1 MANLGRR
8 PTFDKTEDLLE
19 VHIFDYAG
27 DLYGKR
33 LRAAFA
39 DRVRP
44 ERRFDGIEALKAQ
57 IAADCDTARAIL
69 ARMPAP
75 DADESDAMPR
85 RQVRS

>member
-1 MANLGRR
+1 M
-8 PTFDKTEDLLE
+8 
-19 VHIFDYAG
+19 HIFDYAG

-57 IAADCDTARAIL
+57 IATDCDTARAVL
-69 ARMPAP
+69 ARLQAP
-75 DADESDAMPR
+75 DAEAADSPPL